1 MKAIQLQYLRHDFK
15 TLLIRGSESVDA
27 FMTRVSEIVSQ
38 MNSCGENPTDQTIV
52 SKVLQSL
59 NSRLIEKFIANS

>member
-1 MKAIQLQYLRHDFK
+1 MKAIQLQNLRHDFK

-38 MNSCGENPTDQTIV
+38 MNLYGENPTDQTIV
-52 SKVLQSL
+52 SKVLRSL
-59 NSRLIEKFIANS
+59 NSRFDHVV